1 MYYSQSI
8 ILKTFKKTKKKK
20 HFRTVSDFLHLEALS
35 FIWDRFVSAFTVH
48 VWSNVSLSALASVVN
63 LRRVLSPSA
72 AAWLTCP
79 RWSRHRTSLR
89 CLLWCQTNNTTGE
102 RRTWRN
108 HANEPWKERSKENGN
123 GANLVTNVALWKVE
137 IVVWIFDNCYNVLI
151 QFIWLLLQLQ
161 EKLYFW
167 PRGPVY
173 VLNIPSDIFN
183 YIENLKIASSKRHIS
198 VSLSMEDYCPVWA
211 LSWHTLQSVRH
222 HVTPQCV
229 RPCLPSLLGHVECT
243 PTPPSP
249 WTRQLGERVNKHNK
263 PLLWIFSLGP
273 SLPLRPQPPCP
284 GPDSQTSKSCS
295 HKKFTDGSA

>member
-1 MYYSQSI
+1 MSEGLNSEQGQSLCLTAWQVLVFFHNSHLQLLTAFFWLEVSWSFKAVFYPRNVLFTEYYI
-8 ILKTFKKTKKKK
+8 KNIYKKKK
-20 HFRTVSDFLHLEALS
+20 KIHFRTVSDFLHLEALS

-108 HANEPWKERSKENGN
+108 HANEPCKERSKENGS

-173 VLNIPSDIFN
+173 VLNISTI
-183 YIENLKIASSKRHIS
+183 
-198 VSLSMEDYCPVWA
+198 
-211 LSWHTLQSVRH
+211 
-222 HVTPQCV
+222 
-229 RPCLPSLLGHVECT
+229 
-243 PTPPSP
+243 
-249 WTRQLGERVNKHNK
+249 
-263 PLLWIFSLGP
+263 
-273 SLPLRPQPPCP
+273 
-284 GPDSQTSKSCS
+284 
-295 HKKFTDGSA
+295 

>member
-1 MYYSQSI
+1 MLQCFDSVHLIVIAVAGKVVLLTQRSGLCFKYY
-8 ILKTFKKTKKKK
+8 
-20 HFRTVSDFLHLEALS
+20 
-35 FIWDRFVSAFTVH
+35 
-48 VWSNVSLSALASVVN
+48 
-63 LRRVLSPSA
+63 
-72 AAWLTCP
+72 
-79 RWSRHRTSLR
+79 
-89 CLLWCQTNNTTGE
+89 
-102 RRTWRN
+102 
-108 HANEPWKERSKENGN
+108 
-123 GANLVTNVALWKVE
+123 
-137 IVVWIFDNCYNVLI
+137 
-151 QFIWLLLQLQ
+151 
-161 EKLYFW
+161 
-167 PRGPVY
+167 
-173 VLNIPSDIFN
+173 FN

-211 LSWHTLQSVRH
+211 LSWHTLQCVRH